1 MTTKTMDLL
10 CGIDIGSDQV
20 RTVLA
25 RAPENSSD
33 TEGATQLEVLAV
45 GQAESRNSVQYG
57 EVVRQRGAT
66 EAVRQAVE
74 EVEQTA
80 GVEVGSAFV
89 SVGSRTRRS
98 INSSGAISIL
108 EPRHRIGEADVYRAV
123 MAAVPRDGGTAWLR
137 PPYELLH
144 ALPQEFWVDD
154 LDPTDDP
161 TGWTGEKIESFVHLV
176 SCPRATLHNIEE
188 AVNGAGIRVER
199 LVAAPLATGYGVLA
213 AEERQEGVVL
223 LDIGAMTTDI
233 AVFRR
238 GVLWHS
244 DLMPSGGRAYTR
256 DLAYG
261 LKTSH
266 AHAEHAKR
274 RHGVALVDKVP
285 EDEYF
290 EIQVS
295 GGGYPKQWRRRLLA
309 DVLQRRAESDP
320 QQDPRPVAP
329 RASGDPGHLGAHR
342 GRSQPRRAE
351 RRGPTGIRRRRRE
364 PWSPGAD
371 RAARSGDASPLRL
384 RHGPLPLRPAP
395 APANTRDPFSSPRD
409 RRRPEAGRGK
419 TQEAAMNT
427 FPAPFGGAPQP
438 PQGANP

>member
-1 MTTKTMDLL
+1 MTTRTADLL
-10 CGIDIGSDQV
+10 CGIDIGSDYV

-25 RAPENSSD
+25 RVPDNPSE
-33 TEGATQLEVLAV
+33 TEDATQLEVLAV

-57 EVVRQRGAT
+57 EVVRQGGVT

-108 EPRHRIGEADVYRAV
+108 EPRNRIGESDVYRAV

-154 LDPTDDP
+154 LDSTTDP
-161 TGWTGEKIESFVHLV
+161 TGWTGEKIESHVHLV
-176 SCPRATLHNIEE
+176 SCPRATLHNIEA
-188 AVNGAGIRVER
+188 AVNGAGIRIER
-199 LVAAPLATGYGVLA
+199 LVAAPLAVGYAVLDP
-213 AEERQEGVVL
+213 EEREAGVIV

-233 AVFRR
+233 AVFRGTALR
-238 GVLWHS
+238 HS

-266 AHAEHAKR
+266 AHAEQAKR
-274 RHGVALVDKVP
+274 RYGVALVDKVP
-285 EDEYF
+285 EDDYF

-309 DVLQRRAESDP
+309 DVLQRRAESDLTKIRDQLRRVLRQIP
-320 QQDPRPVAP
+320 GTLVLTGGGANLDGLSDVARLVFGVDVETRGPRDLTGRRDLATRPHFACAMGLCRYGLV
-329 RASGDPGHLGAHR
+329 HR
-342 GRSQPRRAE
+342 RRTPATRSLRRAIGDGL
-351 RRGPTGIRRRRRE
+351 RRV
-364 PWSPGAD
+364 
-371 RAARSGDASPLRL
+371 LKK
-384 RHGPLPLRPAP
+384 AP
-395 APANTRDPFSSPRD
+395 
-409 RRRPEAGRGK
+409 
-419 TQEAAMNT
+419 
-427 FPAPFGGAPQP
+427 
-438 PQGANP
+438 

>member
-33 TEGATQLEVLAV
+33 AEEATQLEVLAV

-57 EVVRQRGAT
+57 EVVRQGGAT

-309 DVLQRRAESDP
+309 DVLQRRAESDLNKIRDQLRRVLREIP
-320 QQDPRPVAP
+320 GTLVLTGGGANLDGLSDVARLVFGADVESRGPRE
-329 RASGDPGHLGAHR
+329 LT
-342 GRSQPRRAE
+342 GRRDLATRPHFACAMGLCRYGLVQRQRTPATRSLRRAIGDGL
-351 RRGPTGIRRRRRE
+351 RRV
-364 PWSPGAD
+364 
-371 RAARSGDASPLRL
+371 
-384 RHGPLPLRPAP
+384 
-395 APANTRDPFSSPRD
+395 
-409 RRRPEAGRGK
+409 AGK
-419 TQEAAMNT
+419 LKK
-427 FPAPFGGAPQP
+427 PQ
-438 PQGANP
+438 

>member
-1 MTTKTMDLL
+1 MTTRTTDLL
-10 CGIDIGSDQV
+10 CGIDIGSDYV

-25 RAPENSSD
+25 RVPDNPSE
-33 TEGATQLEVLAV
+33 TEDATQLEVLAV

-57 EVVRQRGAT
+57 EVVRQGGVT

-108 EPRHRIGEADVYRAV
+108 EPRNRIGESDVYRAV

-154 LDPTDDP
+154 LDSTTDP
-161 TGWTGEKIESFVHLV
+161 TGWTGEKIESHVHLV
-176 SCPRATLHNIEE
+176 SCPRATLHNIEA
-188 AVNGAGIRVER
+188 AVNGAGIRIER
-199 LVAAPLATGYGVLA
+199 LAAAPLAVGYAVLDP
-213 AEERQEGVVL
+213 EEREAGVIV

-233 AVFRR
+233 AVFKGTALR
-238 GVLWHS
+238 HS

-266 AHAEHAKR
+266 AHAEQAKR
-274 RHGVALVDKVP
+274 RYGVALVDKVP
-285 EDEYF
+285 EDDYF

-309 DVLQRRAESDP
+309 DVLQRRAESDLTKIRDQLRRVLRQIP
-320 QQDPRPVAP
+320 GTLVLTGGGANLDGLSDVARLVFGVDVETRGPRDLTGRRDLATRPHFACAMGLCRYGLV
-329 RASGDPGHLGAHR
+329 HR
-342 GRSQPRRAE
+342 RRTPATRSLRRAIGDGL
-351 RRGPTGIRRRRRE
+351 RRV
-364 PWSPGAD
+364 
-371 RAARSGDASPLRL
+371 LKK
-384 RHGPLPLRPAP
+384 AP
-395 APANTRDPFSSPRD
+395 
-409 RRRPEAGRGK
+409 
-419 TQEAAMNT
+419 
-427 FPAPFGGAPQP
+427 
-438 PQGANP
+438 